1 MSKNKILKKVKF
13 SVIIPIYNRSF
24 ELNNLLKSFQYQ
36 ILKEFE
42 VIIIDDGSEEDILSV
57 INNFSDLNIN
67 YFRIK
72 KF

>member
-36 ILKEFE
+36 IFKEFE

-57 INNFSDLNIN
+57 ING
-67 YFRIK
+67 IK
-72 KF
+72 TSFP